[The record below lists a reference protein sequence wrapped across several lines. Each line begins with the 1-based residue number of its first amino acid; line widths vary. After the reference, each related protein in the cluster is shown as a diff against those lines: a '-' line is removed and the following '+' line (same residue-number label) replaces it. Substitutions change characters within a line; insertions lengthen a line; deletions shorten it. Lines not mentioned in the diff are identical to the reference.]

1 MLQFIIKRLV
11 YGFLVLVGVIVI
23 VFFLS
28 YVLPGDPA
36 RLTLGQRAD
45 VASIE
50 AVNKE
55 LGLDKPMH
63 IQFIMYVGDLAPLW
77 VHERSMMNQLK
88 YNYKSIFDIGDH
100 YVFVAKY
107 PYLRRSY
114 RTKRK
119 VSEILI
125 EAIPLTMIL
134 ALTSMIMASI
144 LGVIF
149 GVLAAIRQASTLDN
163 TAIVVSV
170 LGISLPSYFSAII
183 LSWLFGYVLSH
194 WTGLEMTGGLYEY
207 GVEGE
212 TLAMQNLILPSIA
225 LGIRP
230 IAIIMQLTRSAMLDV
245 LSEDYIRTAVSKG
258 LSYYSV
264 LFKHALRNAMNPVVT
279 AISGWF
285 ASLLAGAFFV
295 EIIFDWKGLGYAT
308 VKALQESDFPV
319 VMGAVLFTSTIFIL
333 INISIDLLY
342 GLLDPRVSIKGEK

>member
-1 MLQFIIKRLV
+1 M
-11 YGFLVLVGVIVI
+11 YGFLVLVGVVII

-55 LGLDKPMH
+55 LGLDKPVH
-63 IQFIMYVGDLAPLW
+63 IQFIMYIGDLSPIW

-88 YNYKSIFDIGDH
+88 YDYTELFEVGGSNILTFK
-100 YVFVAKY
+100 A

-114 RTKRK
+114 QSRRE
-119 VSEILI
+119 VSEILW
-125 EAIPLTMIL
+125 EAVPLTMIL
-134 ALTSMIMASI
+134 AFTSMIFATFF
-144 LGVIF
+144 GVTL
-149 GVLAAIRQASTLDN
+149 GVLAAIRQGSLVDN
-163 TAIVVSV
+163 TAIVISV
-170 LGISLPSYFSAII
+170 TGISQPSYFSAII
-183 LSWLFGYVLSH
+183 LSWLFGYVLSE
-194 WTGLEMTGGLYEY
+194 WTGLEMTGGLYDY

-212 TLAMQNLILPSIA
+212 VLSLQNLILPSIA

-230 IAIIMQLTRSAMLDV
+230 VAIIMQLTRSAMLDV
-245 LSEDYIRTAVSKG
+245 LTQDYIRTAVSKG

-264 LFKHALRNAMNPVVT
+264 LFKHALRNALNPVVT

-285 ASLLAGAFFV
+285 AALLAGAFFV
-295 EIIFDWKGLGYAT
+295 EIIFDWKGLGYQT
-308 VKALQESDFPV
+308 VRALQESDFPV

-333 INISIDLLY
+333 INMSIDLIY